1 MTEQQGKS
9 KETQLKGNQKKKKI
23 EDNAEKEILR
33 ILNNQDEEKFLRQ
46 RELSNDVYDQRH
58 EK

>member
-9 KETQLKGNQKKKKI
+9 KETQLKGNQKNKKI

-33 ILNNQDEEKFLRQ
+33 ILNN
-46 RELSNDVYDQRH
+46 
-58 EK
+58 

>member
-9 KETQLKGNQKKKKI
+9 KETQLKGNQKNKKI

>member
-33 ILNNQDEEKFLRQ
+33 ILNN
-46 RELSNDVYDQRH
+46 
-58 EK
+58 